1 MDDDRLRDGDHPREG
16 GCPRNGACPKY
27 GKGMVKAAVWT
38 PICNLR
44 NFIWSSYLKFGTGRQ
59 TDRQTDRQT
68 VPYIYEDAMQLKMTI
83 KLGKIT

>member
-16 GCPRNGACPKY
+16 GCPKY

-59 TDRQTDRQT
+59 TDRQPDRQT
-68 VPYIYEDAMQLKMTI
+68 VTIYMEL
-83 KLGKIT
+83 LCN